1 VAASLGFPI
10 PSNFLTIGHGFHP
23 ASLDQL
29 TERHAELA
37 VPIMQQIPAVGQ
49 KSPLLHGHVAP
60 HLLHPLL
67 VRMGRDSGQTNPPTL
82 QLDKEQH
89 VAGGL
94 PADST
99 AA

>member
-1 VAASLGFPI
+1 
-10 PSNFLTIGHGFHP
+10 
-23 ASLDQL
+23 
-29 TERHAELA
+29 
-37 VPIMQQIPAVGQ
+37 MQQIPAVGQ